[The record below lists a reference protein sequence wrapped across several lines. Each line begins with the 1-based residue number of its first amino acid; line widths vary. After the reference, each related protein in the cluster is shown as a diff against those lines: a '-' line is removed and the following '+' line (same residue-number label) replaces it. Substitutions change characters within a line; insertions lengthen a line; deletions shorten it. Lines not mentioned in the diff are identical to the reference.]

1 VSASLPAS
9 TGAERSG
16 SKLLWFG
23 VLIGPVCWSLQIL
36 IGYNLEEIACNPGS
50 STQKIAGA
58 EIEPLTIALTLVLGA
73 ATALG
78 ALVSYRC
85 WRRTRRSGDASTG
98 GRAEWMALA
107 GVITSALFL
116 FWIMTALFAPG
127 FLVACDPSL

>member
-9 TGAERSG
+9 TEAERGG
-16 SKLLWFG
+16 SKVLWFG
-23 VLIGPVCWSLQIL
+23 VLIGPLCWSLQIL

-58 EIEPLTIALTLVLGA
+58 EVEPVAIALTLVLGA
-73 ATALG
+73 VTALG
-78 ALVSYRC
+78 TLVSYRC
-85 WRRTRRSGDASTG
+85 WRRTRSSGDASTG
-98 GRAEWMALA
+98 GRSEWMALA

-127 FLVACDPSL
+127 FLVVCDPSL